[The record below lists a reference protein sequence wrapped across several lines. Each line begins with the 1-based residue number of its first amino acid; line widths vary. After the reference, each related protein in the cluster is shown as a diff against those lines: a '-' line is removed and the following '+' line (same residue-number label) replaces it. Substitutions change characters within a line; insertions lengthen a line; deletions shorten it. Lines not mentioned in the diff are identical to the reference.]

1 MVAWRFDISLLVLK
15 NISLVRYAHSKRNFV
30 PPRGHVI
37 FSMFSLK
44 PRKFRLIYELQLSA
58 KHDFFIYSRPLI
70 TTIYFFFRMHCFSV
84 KCLISQLN
92 NLLLTGDTRSGVFLE
107 RNKKISFVL
116 FFWGGIH
123 CHFFAG
129 TMKYRT

>member
-1 MVAWRFDISLLVLK
+1 MVAWRFEISLLVLK

-37 FSMFSLK
+37 SSMFSLK

-70 TTIYFFFRMHCFSV
+70 TTIYFFSECIVF
-84 KCLISQLN
+84 QLN
-92 NLLLTGDTRSGVFLE
+92 NLYH
-107 RNKKISFVL
+107 N
-116 FFWGGIH
+116 
-123 CHFFAG
+123 
-129 TMKYRT
+129 